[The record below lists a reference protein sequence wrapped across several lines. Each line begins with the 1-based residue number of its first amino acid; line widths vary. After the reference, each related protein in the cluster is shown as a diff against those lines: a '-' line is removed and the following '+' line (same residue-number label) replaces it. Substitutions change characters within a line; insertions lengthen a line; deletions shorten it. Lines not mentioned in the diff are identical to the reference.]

1 MISVIVMIDCIAKS
15 TVARVC
21 KIARTLTN
29 VSKHPSSEL
38 HWLENISIYDSLPNQ
53 IIIIKQESRRPLKKL
68 AKPWTYLLFLFL
80 QIFLLH
86 KPSFFSFIFR
96 INLKSKSWNYPT
108 KGSIIIL
115 LHKHELQIWST
126 HEYNTLKRDPVSH
139 DRGMFIY
146 SPWILYCRCEQIS
159 SAMNK
164 GRKGEN
170 EENPSGSCLPG

>member
-1 MISVIVMIDCIAKS
+1 MIDCIVKS

-21 KIARTLTN
+21 RIARTLTN
-29 VSKHPSSEL
+29 VSKHPPSEL
-38 HWLENISIYDSLPNQ
+38 HWLENISIYDPLPNQ

-80 QIFLLH
+80 LTPQTFIFFL
-86 KPSFFSFIFR
+86 PSFLEI
-96 INLKSKSWNYPT
+96 IWTPKSWNYPT

-146 SPWILYCRCEQIS
+146 SPWILYFFGDQF
-159 SAMNK
+159 
-164 GRKGEN
+164 
-170 EENPSGSCLPG
+170 